1 MKEKIRTTSFWVGIS
16 GIVMVVVNC
25 MSSVFGIVVAS
36 DVVEA
41 IIVSISSILVIF
53 GVVNKKDI
61 NDNTEYSKEELLDE
75 LRKDDEEIDDL

>member
-1 MKEKIRTTSFWVGIS
+1 MKEKIKTTSFWIGIS
-16 GIVMVVVNC
+16 GIAVVVVNC
-25 MSSVFGIVVAS
+25 MSSIFGFVVAS

-61 NDNTEYSKEELLDE
+61 NDNTKYSKEELLDE